1 MYLITGASRGIG
13 QLLFDN
19 LSSRGEICQGTYN
32 SSSVTD
38 HNNFSQVDVRSFDA
52 VSKWVSGV
60 VDESNSDNLVLI
72 NCAGITYNAFGHK
85 SDIDQW
91 RNVIDVNLIGSFNLI
106 RAMLPYMRAANYGR
120 IINFSSV
127 VAQKGVPGTSA
138 YAASK
143 SGLWGMTKALSVENA
158 GKNITINNINL
169 GYFDIGI
176 IDEVPANNIKNL
188 VETIPV
194 RRLGKPS
201 NIVRTVD
208 YIVDNADLCGVSLDV
223 SGGLV

>member
-19 LSSRGEICQGTYN
+19 LSSRGEICHGTYN

-60 VDESNSDNLVLI
+60 VDESNSNNLVLI
-72 NCAGITYNAFGHK
+72 NCAGISYSAFGHK

-106 RAMLPYMRAANYGR
+106 RAVLPYMRAANYGR

-176 IDEVPANNIKNL
+176 IDQVPTNNIKNL

-208 YIVDNADLCGVSLDV
+208 YMVDNADLCGVSLDV

>member
-176 IDEVPANNIKNL
+176 IDEVPTNNIKNL

-194 RRLGKPS
+194 GRLGKPS

-208 YIVDNADLCGVSLDV
+208 YIVDNADLCGVSIDL

>member
-19 LSSRGEICQGTYN
+19 LSSRGEICHGTYN
-32 SSSVTD
+32 SSLVTD
-38 HNNFSQVDVRSFDA
+38 YNNFSQVDVRSFDA
-52 VSKWVSGV
+52 VSKWVTGI
-60 VDESNSDNLVLI
+60 VDGSNSDSLVLI

-85 SDIDQW
+85 SNIDQW

-106 RAMLPYMRAANYGR
+106 RAVLPYMRAENYGR

-176 IDEVPANNIKNL
+176 IDEVPTINIKNL

-201 NIVRTVD
+201 NIIRTVD